1 MSKSENNGDEWL
13 SISDLMS
20 GLMLIFLLIAITF
33 MIQVQKDKDKVYANL
48 EELEAYKKR
57 LEETLKDSKQK
68 EARLYQSLKELEA
81 YKKKLE
87 EISKY
92 YMQKEARLYQ
102 SLKDEFTQEELEK
115 WQVEILPSNIVRFK
129 SPDVLFQ
136 RGSSDLKPLF
146 QTILE
151 QFFPRYISVLT
162 SSQEFQNFI
171 DEVRVEGH
179 TDSSWN
185 NSEFDSYLKNL
196 NLSQDRSREVLNYIV
211 KLDEVRY
218 QFHWLK
224 KVFRANG
231 LANSRTLDENGE
243 FTDVSTLKEDEEKSR
258 RVEFRIM
265 TKSREALQ
273 QFERFRIE
281 QLQKEGK
288 I

>member
-1 MSKSENNGDEWL
+1 MQDSENNGEEWL

-33 MIQVQKDKDKVYANL
+33 MNQVKQDKDKVLEDRDRLKKIL
-48 EELEAYKKR
+48 EENDNYKKQ
-57 LEETLKDSKQK
+57 LED
-68 EARLYQSLKELEA
+68 
-81 YKKKLE
+81 
-87 EISKY
+87 ISKS
-92 YMQKEARLYQ
+92 YMQKENRLYQ
-102 SLKDEFTQEELEK
+102 TLKKEFSEEELQK

-146 QTILE
+146 QSILND
-151 QFFPRYISVLT
+151 FFPRYIKVLT
-162 SSQEFQNFI
+162 SSSEFKEFI
-171 DEVRVEGH
+171 DEIRVEGH

-196 NLSQDRSREVLNYIV
+196 NLSQDRSREVLNYII
-211 KLDEVRY
+211 KLDDVRSD
-218 QFHWLK
+218 FSWLK

-231 LANSRTLDENGE
+231 LSSSKTLDQNGD
-243 FTDVSTLKEDEEKSR
+243 FTEISTLSEDEERSR

-273 QFERFRIE
+273 QLERLRLE
-281 QLQKEGK
+281 MLRREGK

>member
-48 EELEAYKKR
+48 E
-57 LEETLKDSKQK
+57 
-68 EARLYQSLKELEA
+68 ELEA